1 MQSRWTRSRV
11 LPLALAVALTLG
23 VATTA
28 PAVSSR
34 SFDTNADG
42 TVDLTIFDTNAD
54 GFFEW
59 PTGTTS
65 LPGRLEFTATDRI
78 AFTGTVTVQ
87 TANGLSYAQG
97 SQLVTLPGA
106 PLQKLTI
113 TANRGDIG
121 GLGLLDLAVND
132 DVTIT
137 AYQFL
142 FLFGPTRVVAQDT
155 ILLQSKTAG
164 VLVSQ
169 LTADQVAPGAFALLA
184 GKQLNLIAKGNGAS
198 IFIEEARLGSRVV
211 NVSTQSSST
220 AARTFLLRNHA
231 LVTTNPA
238 RTGLVGTAGNVT
250 LSHQKFGIDV
260 RGGSVVDSGANVVL
274 KTPYGVSDVC
284 VASTSAISA
293 KGGAGKVDTRLVT
306 GTPIHDV
313 TSTVTGIVL
322 GKPFV
327 EGDC

>member
-1 MQSRWTRSRV
+1 M
-11 LPLALAVALTLG
+11 AI
-23 VATTA
+23 ATPS
-28 PAVSSR
+28 PAGPSR

-42 TVDLTIFDTNAD
+42 TIDLTIFDTNGD

-78 AFTGTVTVQ
+78 VFAGTVTIQ
-87 TANGLSYAQG
+87 TANGLFYANG

-106 PLQKLTI
+106 PMQKLVVTS
-113 TANRGDIG
+113 NRGDIG
-121 GLGLLDLAVND
+121 GYGLLDLAVAD

-137 AYQFL
+137 AYAFV
-142 FLFGPTRVVAQDT
+142 FLFGPTRVTAADT
-155 ILLQSKTAG
+155 IVLQSKTAG

-184 GKQLNLIAKGNGAS
+184 GKQLNLVAKGNGAG

-211 NVSTQSSST
+211 NISTQTSST
-220 AARTFLLRNHA
+220 GAHMFLLRNHA

-238 RTGLVGTAGNVT
+238 RTGLVGTTGNIT
-250 LSHQKFGIDV
+250 FSHQKFGIDI
-260 RGGSVVDSGANVVL
+260 RSESVVDSGANVVL
-274 KTPYGVSDVC
+274 KTPYGVNNVC
-284 VASTSAISA
+284 LASSSAIIA
-293 KGGAGKVDTRLVT
+293 KGGAGTVDTRLVT
-306 GTPIHDV
+306 GTPIQEA